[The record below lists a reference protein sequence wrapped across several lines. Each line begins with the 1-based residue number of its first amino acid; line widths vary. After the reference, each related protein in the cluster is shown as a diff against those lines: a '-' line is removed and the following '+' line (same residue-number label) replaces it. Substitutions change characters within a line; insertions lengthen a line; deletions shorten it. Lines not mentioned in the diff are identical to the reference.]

1 MGMTLPRL
9 YNVIGLMSG
18 TSLDGVDVALVETDG
33 LAHVRPKG
41 FAYFPYPEGLRAK
54 VRECFGARAKTADIE
69 DAEHELTI
77 AHINAVKQFM
87 AAESLTPADID
98 LIGFHGQ
105 TITHDP
111 DHQFTWQLGAGD
123 LLARET
129 GVNVVYDFRT
139 ADVAAGGQGAPLIP
153 IYHWARAFS
162 SHVTFPVAILNIGGV
177 SNVTW
182 LGRTE
187 GELLAF
193 DCGPGNALIDDIVLK
208 ATGARFDKDGAIALS
223 GKADPEILSRWL
235 SHPFFQK
242 RPPKSLDRGAW
253 DTKTISNLPLA
264 DAVATLTDFTVA
276 AIAQGA
282 TYFAEPATVWYVTG
296 GGRLNTAIMQG
307 LRARLKCSV
316 EPVEA
321 LGWDGD
327 ALEAEGFAYLAVRSV
342 LGLPLSYP
350 TTTGI
355 KRAITGGKIVYEKNK

>member
-1 MGMTLPRL
+1 MSHQIFHA
-9 YNVIGLMSG
+9 IGLMSG
-18 TSLDGVDVALVETDG
+18 TSLDGVDVALIETDG
-33 LAHVRPKG
+33 ISHVKPMG
-41 FAYFPYPEGLRAK
+41 FSYFPYSESLRAK
-54 VRECFGARAKTADIE
+54 IRACFGAKTKTPDIA

-77 AHINAVKQFM
+77 AHVNAVKEFM
-87 AAESLTPADID
+87 ASHSLVAKNIN

-111 DHQFTWQLGAGD
+111 DNQFTWQLGVGD

-129 GVNVVYDFRT
+129 GIDVVYDFRT

-162 SHVTFPVAILNIGGV
+162 SNVTFPVAILNIGGV

-182 LGRTE
+182 LGRNE
-187 GELLAF
+187 GDLLAF
-193 DCGPGNALIDDIVLK
+193 DCGPGNALIDDVVLK

-223 GKADPEILSRWL
+223 GTADADILARWL
-235 SHPFFQK
+235 SHPFFAK
-242 RPPKSLDRGAW
+242 LPPKSLDRDAW
-253 DTKTISNLPLA
+253 DVKTISNYPLP

-282 TYFAEPATVWYVTG
+282 TYFPEPATALYVTG
-296 GGRLNTAIMQG
+296 GGRLNAAIMQG
-307 LRARLKCSV
+307 LRRELKCDV
-316 EPVEA
+316 QPVEA
-321 LGWDGD
+321 LGWNGD

-350 TTTGI
+350 TTTGV
-355 KRAITGGKIVYEKNK
+355 KTAQKGGIFTKLFDF

>member
-1 MGMTLPRL
+1 MTLPRL

-18 TSLDGVDVALVETDG
+18 TSLDGVDVAYIETDG
-33 LAHVRPKG
+33 LAHVRPIS
-41 FAYFPYPEGLRAK
+41 FSYFPYDDG
-54 VRECFGARAKTADIE
+54 VRTRVRKCFGAKTRTDDISE
-69 DAEHELTI
+69 AEQELTI

-87 AAESLTPADID
+87 AAHSLTAHDVD

-111 DHQFTWQLGAGD
+111 DNGFTWQLGAGD
-123 LLARET
+123 LLAREI
-129 GVNVVYDFRT
+129 GINVVYDFRT

-162 SHVTFPVAILNIGGV
+162 SNVTFPVAILNIGGV

-182 LGRTE
+182 LGRSE

-193 DCGPGNALIDDIVLK
+193 DCGPGNALIDDVVLK
-208 ATGARFDKDGAIALS
+208 ATGARYDTDGAIARS
-223 GKADPEILSRWL
+223 GQADAGILSRWL
-235 SHPFFQK
+235 SHPFFAK
-242 RPPKSLDRGAW
+242 LPPKSLDRDAW
-253 DTKTISNLPLA
+253 DVKTISNFPLA

-282 TYFAEPATVWYVTG
+282 SYFPEPVAALYVTG
-296 GGRLNTAIMQG
+296 GGRLNASIMDG
-307 LRARLKCSV
+307 LRGRFKCAV

-321 LGWDGD
+321 LGWNGD

-350 TTTGI
+350 TTTAV
-355 KRAITGGKIVYEKNK
+355 KTPTTGGKLTPR